1 MFFDMADSKIAFVF
15 PGQGSQKVGMGADLS
30 QTYPT
35 ARKMFE
41 EADNILHFPISKIIW
56 EGPAELLNDTINTQ
70 PALLIQSSAVLFVLH
85 ERYPNLL
92 PDYVAGHSVGEISS
106 LVAAKVLSFSD
117 ALKLTRTRAELMK
130 QAGLNTPGSMAAII
144 GLDIKQIEGICNQV
158 SHTNQIVQVA
168 NDNCPGQVV
177 ISGTSTAINEA
188 INLAKQIGGRAVPLN
203 VSVAAHSALMK
214 TAQFGLNQIIEK
226 MTFNNSIIPIIGNV
240 SAKMLLSVEEIREDL
255 NNQLTSPVLWTKTIQ
270 SLIDLGV
277 TKFIEIGN
285 GSVLCGLIK
294 RIDNHVDCISITNP
308 QDIIQLSS
316 YL

>member
-1 MFFDMADSKIAFVF
+1 MAASKIAFVF

-144 GLDIKQIEGICNQV
+144 GLDIKQIEEICNQV

-177 ISGTSTAINEA
+177 VSGTSTAINEA

>member
-1 MFFDMADSKIAFVF
+1 MADSKIAFVF

-92 PDYVAGHSVGEISS
+92 PDYVAGHSMGEISA

-144 GLDIKQIEGICNQV
+144 GLDIKQIEEICNQV

-177 ISGTSTAINEA
+177 VSGTSTAINEA

-294 RIDNHVDCISITNP
+294 HIDNHVDCISITNP

>member
-1 MFFDMADSKIAFVF
+1 MADSKIAFVF

-56 EGPAELLNDTINTQ
+56 EGPAELLNDTMNTQ
-70 PALLIQSSAVLFVLH
+70 PALLIQSSAVLFVLQ

-92 PDYVAGHSVGEISS
+92 PDYVAGHSMGEISA

-117 ALKLTRTRAELMK
+117 ALKLTRARAELMK
-130 QAGLNTPGSMAAII
+130 QAGLNTPGNMAAII
-144 GLDIKQIEGICNQV
+144 GLGIKQIEDICSQV
-158 SHTNQIVQVA
+158 NHVGQIVQVA

-177 ISGTSTAINEA
+177 VSGTSTAINEA

-316 YL
+316 NL

>member
-1 MFFDMADSKIAFVF
+1 MADSKIAFVF

-177 ISGTSTAINEA
+177 VSGTSTAINEA

>member
-1 MFFDMADSKIAFVF
+1 MAASKIAFVF

-35 ARKMFE
+35 ARKIFE

-92 PDYVAGHSVGEISS
+92 PDYVAGHSMGEISA

-117 ALKLTRTRAELMK
+117 ALKLTRARAELMK
-130 QAGLNTPGSMAAII
+130 QAGLNTPGNMAAII
-144 GLDIKQIEGICNQV
+144 GLGIKQIEDICNQV

-177 ISGTSTAINEA
+177 VSGTSTAINEA

>member
-92 PDYVAGHSVGEISS
+92 PDYVAGHSMGEISA

-117 ALKLTRTRAELMK
+117 ALKLTRARAELMK
-130 QAGLNTPGSMAAII
+130 QAGLNTPGNMAAII
-144 GLDIKQIEGICNQV
+144 GLGIKQIEDICNQV

-177 ISGTSTAINEA
+177 VSGTSTAINEA

>member
-1 MFFDMADSKIAFVF
+1 MAASKIAFVF

-35 ARKMFE
+35 ARKIFE

-177 ISGTSTAINEA
+177 VSGTSTAINEA

>member
-1 MFFDMADSKIAFVF
+1 MADSKIAFVF

-35 ARKMFE
+35 ARKIFE

-177 ISGTSTAINEA
+177 VSGTSTAINEA

>member
-35 ARKMFE
+35 ARKIFE

-130 QAGLNTPGSMAAII
+130 QAGLNTPGNMAAII
-144 GLDIKQIEGICNQV
+144 GLGIKQIEDICNQV

-177 ISGTSTAINEA
+177 VSGTSTAINEA